1 MEIQWVL
8 VWLGP
13 ESTLL
18 PGDFSSSRCF
28 LLLYEPVLTFPPQLL
43 QRLHKPSVHTT
54 CPQHSHIILTL
65 CGSMTQQV
73 SRQWPEVAEG
83 AFKKMQVFFFVFF
96 CLHDYAG
103 NKGLRVTGY
112 DNGKCEAWHE
122 VRKTGLLST
131 IATIRLWPT
140 KTKNTPL
147 GGCWNNQTS
156 LFIHTAKR
164 HNTPAARD
172 VISEWNYGH

>member
-1 MEIQWVL
+1 MSQFSPFHL
-8 VWLGP
+8 NYCKDCTSLRF
-13 ESTLL
+13 TL
-18 PGDFSSSRCF
+18 PAPNTHTSSSPSAAAWRSKSHGNDLKWLKVHLKRC
-28 LLLYEPVLTFPPQLL
+28 
-43 QRLHKPSVHTT
+43 K
-54 CPQHSHIILTL
+54 C
-65 CGSMTQQV
+65 
-73 SRQWPEVAEG
+73 
-83 AFKKMQVFFFVFF
+83 FFFCFF